1 MPNFSLSDLDL
12 TSLQAYRQRYTNFN
26 PTSPWNDDDN
36 QSFLTKIGGY
46 GKNRETGEQGLT
58 KAGLLMF
65 GHQEA
70 IYEIFPEYMLDYQER
85 ESDDDTVR
93 WIDRIV
99 PDGNWSGNLFDFYRK
114 VSAKLPQDLK
124 IPFKLKNGERQDDT
138 PIHKAIR
145 EALVNSLVHA
155 DYSDRASV
163 KIVKYTN
170 HFYFRNPGLMR
181 VPIEISLQG
190 GESDCR
196 NRNLHKMFRFINAGE
211 QAGSGIPQILAGW
224 RACHWQL
231 PSLYEKREPNYQTVL
246 ELSMNDLFPN
256 DVMQYLE
263 NEYGKAFLALS
274 TDEQAIL
281 ATIYL
286 ENEANHQRLKTLL
299 PNHPAD
305 ITKMLQ
311 HLVKQGMLVS
321 TGGRWAVYSLASD
334 NSLAGNDQSLAG
346 ASTGLNEPSYP
357 NNEPSY
363 PNNEP
368 SYPNNEPSYPNNNQ
382 SLTDKNAGLTG
393 KSLRI
398 KTILELCL
406 EKPLSSGEIARR
418 LGLNLQG
425 LRNRYLADLVKNEY
439 LAYTYPDN
447 PKDRRQT
454 YITTDKGKTFIRS

>member
-1 MPNFSLSDLDL
+1 
-12 TSLQAYRQRYTNFN
+12 
-26 PTSPWNDDDN
+26 
-36 QSFLTKIGGY
+36 
-46 GKNRETGEQGLT
+46 
-58 KAGLLMF
+58 
-65 GHQEA
+65 
-70 IYEIFPEYMLDYQER
+70 
-85 ESDDDTVR
+85 
-93 WIDRIV
+93 
-99 PDGNWSGNLFDFYRK
+99 
-114 VSAKLPQDLK
+114 
-124 IPFKLKNGERQDDT
+124 
-138 PIHKAIR
+138 
-145 EALVNSLVHA
+145 
-155 DYSDRASV
+155 
-163 KIVKYTN
+163 
-170 HFYFRNPGLMR
+170 
-181 VPIEISLQG
+181 
-190 GESDCR
+190 
-196 NRNLHKMFRFINAGE
+196 
-211 QAGSGIPQILAGW
+211 
-224 RACHWQL
+224 
-231 PSLYEKREPNYQTVL
+231 
-246 ELSMNDLFPN
+246 MNDLFPN

-263 NEYGKAFLALS
+263 NEYGKEFSALS

-346 ASTGLNEPSYP
+346 ASTGL
-357 NNEPSY
+357 NEPSY

>member
-1 MPNFSLSDLDL
+1 
-12 TSLQAYRQRYTNFN
+12 
-26 PTSPWNDDDN
+26 
-36 QSFLTKIGGY
+36 
-46 GKNRETGEQGLT
+46 
-58 KAGLLMF
+58 
-65 GHQEA
+65 
-70 IYEIFPEYMLDYQER
+70 
-85 ESDDDTVR
+85 
-93 WIDRIV
+93 
-99 PDGNWSGNLFDFYRK
+99 
-114 VSAKLPQDLK
+114 
-124 IPFKLKNGERQDDT
+124 
-138 PIHKAIR
+138 
-145 EALVNSLVHA
+145 
-155 DYSDRASV
+155 
-163 KIVKYTN
+163 
-170 HFYFRNPGLMR
+170 
-181 VPIEISLQG
+181 
-190 GESDCR
+190 
-196 NRNLHKMFRFINAGE
+196 
-211 QAGSGIPQILAGW
+211 
-224 RACHWQL
+224 
-231 PSLYEKREPNYQTVL
+231 
-246 ELSMNDLFPN
+246 MNDLFPN

-363 PNNEP
+363 PNN
-368 SYPNNEPSYPNNNQ
+368 NQ